1 MLSVIQ
7 GTTSNDTQG
16 ALAIL
21 QTLSVDSKYKARL
34 EELQAQAKKAS
45 DALEALRAAE
55 QVAERKLEATEA
67 MQNSM
72 IAEATHITNEAQDA
86 RQQAERLHAQV
97 AVRESALS
105 KAVAEHEAQKKA
117 AAGHVAAQ
125 HKARM
130 EELNDKQASIDVEND
145 KVIGWRAELV
155 TTAKQLDARQAYLD
169 KAAAEHQAK
178 AAELAKYDAALRDI
192 ASVAYTMVNTLQTK
206 TADLVK

>member
-117 AAGHVAAQ
+117 AAEHVAAQ

-130 EELNDKQASIDVEND
+130 EELNDKQASINVEND